1 MEELREM
8 LRYYGLSVP
17 QRYPFFSTMG
27 FLQFNDE
34 PELAFFTS
42 FCKYQTIPYSVSF
55 STLVSRIAGL
65 IQVDGVKVK
74 PITQYFINKAIEKYV
89 V

>member
-34 PELAFFTS
+34 LELAFFTS

-55 STLVSRIAGL
+55 SPLVSRIAGL
-65 IQVDGVKVK
+65 IQMDGVKVK

>member
-8 LRYYGLSVP
+8 FRYYGLSVP
-17 QRYPFFSTMG
+17 QRYP
-27 FLQFNDE
+27 
-34 PELAFFTS
+34 FFTS

-55 STLVSRIAGL
+55 SPLVSRIAGL